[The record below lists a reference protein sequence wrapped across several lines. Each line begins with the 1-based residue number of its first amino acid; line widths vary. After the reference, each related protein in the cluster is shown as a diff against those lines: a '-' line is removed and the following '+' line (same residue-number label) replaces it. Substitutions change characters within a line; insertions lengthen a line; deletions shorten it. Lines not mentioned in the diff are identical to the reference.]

1 MSKIIDYKLQAKN
14 LFSKVQQCSHQ
25 INVAWENE
33 REVNV
38 RIEQETPTL
47 MFYGVYNAGKSTLLN
62 AIIGKEVA
70 SMADVPETHQVTPYE
85 WNGYKLFDTPGINGP
100 EKDYVLSR
108 SELVKHNIILF
119 LVDDSDSFDSKIVS
133 EEIVQIIESGKPL
146 ILVMNNKQTID
157 GENDENGVAKRGKL
171 YQNISKVAQE
181 RGISRVEDKF
191 SFIMIDADTAL
202 TARLQ
207 NKKLLLE
214 SSALEELE
222 DLILHTLKSQE
233 GFKFLMPPLMMME
246 QQVKKIQAHLS
257 QNLKNQDEVELNKLI
272 NDLRD
277 RRTDLLSLL
286 KMKINSKLEVTK
298 SLVLQK
304 LMNGEAVETDLE
316 QANTEIKQM
325 LQVELEQAI
334 DYAAVDISSFATKL
348 NIESNYQ
355 QLNEGS
361 HVAVAPKLSTI
372 EQMPNATVDVVQTV
386 MQNSILAKGAE
397 QILAKT
403 ILPKIISAPI
413 PIVNVLL
420 VAKTIFDVISI
431 IDKQKREKER
441 EKEQLNAQV
450 AAANAQQEEA
460 LYKRQQAI
468 QHLKSQLDVEFYRMN
483 EEILR
488 NIDQTIKETF
498 AQYISQLENELQM
511 VKSVSETIYKQLNEV
526 TLLHE
531 NINEMKIQLS
541 M

>member
-1 MSKIIDYKLQAKN
+1 MSKIIDYKSQVKD
-14 LFSKVQQCSHQ
+14 LFIQVQKYSQEVN
-25 INVAWENE
+25 ITWENE
-33 REVNV
+33 HETNL

-70 SMADVPETHQVTPYE
+70 SMADVPETHQVTPYQ
-85 WNGYKLFDTPGINGP
+85 WNGYQLFDTPGINGP

-157 GENDENGVAKRGKL
+157 GESDENGVAKRGKL

-181 RGISRVEDKF
+181 KGISRVEDKF

-233 GFKFLMPPLMMME
+233 GFKFLMSPLMMME
-246 QQVKKIQAHLS
+246 QQTSKIQAYLS
-257 QNLKNQDEVELNKLI
+257 HQLNSQDETELNKLI
-272 NDLRD
+272 NDLRE
-277 RRTDLLSLL
+277 RRVDLINLL
-286 KMKINSKLEVTK
+286 KTKVNSKLEVTK
-298 SLVLQK
+298 SMVLQK
-304 LMNGEAVETDLE
+304 LMNGQVVEADLE
-316 QANTEIKQM
+316 QANTEIRQM
-325 LQVELEQAI
+325 LQAELEQAMEF
-334 DYAAVDISSFATKL
+334 AQVDISSFATKFNINSNFQEL
-348 NIESNYQ
+348 NV
-355 QLNEGS
+355 GS
-361 HVAVAPKLSTI
+361 PVDMSSSFSTATM
-372 EQMPNATVDVVQTV
+372 EQMPNATTEVIQTV
-386 MQNSILAKGAE
+386 MQNQIIAKGTE
-397 QILAKT
+397 KILAKT
-403 ILPKIISAPI
+403 ILPKLIPTPI

-420 VAKTIFDVISI
+420 IAKTVFDVISI
-431 IDKQKREKER
+431 IDKQKR

-468 QHLKSQLDVEFYRMN
+468 QQLKSQLDVEFYRMN

-488 NIDQTIKETF
+488 NVDVTVKETF
-498 AQYISQLENELQM
+498 TQYINQLESELKI
-511 VKSVSETIYKQLNEV
+511 VKTVSETIYNQLNDIV
-526 TLLHE
+526 TLE
-531 NINEMKIQLS
+531 DSINELKVQLS
-541 M
+541 L

>member
-1 MSKIIDYKLQAKN
+1 MSKIIDYKMQAKE
-14 LFSKVQQCSHQ
+14 LFSKVQKYSQQTS
-25 INVAWENE
+25 IIWENE
-33 REVNV
+33 KETNL

-70 SMADVPETHQVTPYE
+70 SMADVPETHQVTPYL
-85 WNGYKLFDTPGINGP
+85 WNGYRLYDTPGINGP
-100 EKDYVLSR
+100 EKDFVLSR

-157 GENDENGVAKRGKL
+157 GESDENGVAKRGKL

-181 RGISRVEDKF
+181 QGISRVEDKF

-233 GFKFLMPPLMMME
+233 GFNFLMSPLMMME
-246 QQVKKIQAHLS
+246 QQASKIQDYLS
-257 QNLKNQDEVELNKLI
+257 NQLKSQDETELNKLI
-272 NDLRD
+272 NNLRD
-277 RRTDLLSLL
+277 RRVDLLNLL
-286 KMKINSKLEVTK
+286 KTKVNSKLEVTK

-304 LMNGEAVETDLE
+304 LMNGDMVEADLE
-316 QANTEIKQM
+316 EANAEIKQM
-325 LQVELEQAI
+325 LQVELEQAMEFVQ
-334 DYAAVDISSFATKL
+334 VDITSFTTKF
-348 NIESNYQ
+348 NVNSKYQ
-355 QLNEGS
+355 QMNDGS
-361 HVAVAPKLSTI
+361 QVNVVSSLSTSTM
-372 EQMPNATVDVVQTV
+372 EQIPNVTTEVIQTV
-386 MQNSILAKGAE
+386 MQNQIIAKGAE
-397 QILAKT
+397 KILAKM
-403 ILPKIISAPI
+403 ILPKIISTPI

-420 VAKTIFDVISI
+420 IAKTIFDVISI
-431 IDKQKREKER
+431 IDKQKREKE
-441 EKEQLNAQV
+441 QINAQV

-468 QHLKSQLDVEFYRMN
+468 QQLKSQLDVEFYRMN

-488 NIDQTIKETF
+488 NIDQTVKEAF
-498 AQYISQLENELQM
+498 SQCINQLENELKV
-511 VKSVSETIYKQLNEV
+511 VKSVSETLYNQLNDV
-526 TLLHE
+526 ATLQE
-531 NINEMKIQLS
+531 SVNELKMQLS
-541 M
+541 I

>member
-1 MSKIIDYKLQAKN
+1 MSKIIDYKMQAKE
-14 LFSKVQQCSHQ
+14 LLSKVQKYSQQTS
-25 INVAWENE
+25 IIWENE
-33 REVNV
+33 KETNL

-70 SMADVPETHQVTPYE
+70 SMADVPETHQVTPYL
-85 WNGYKLFDTPGINGP
+85 WNGYRLYDTPGINGP
-100 EKDYVLSR
+100 EKDFVLSR

-157 GENDENGVAKRGKL
+157 GESDENGVAKRGKL

-181 RGISRVEDKF
+181 QGISRVEDKF

-233 GFKFLMPPLMMME
+233 GFNFLMSPLMMME
-246 QQVKKIQAHLS
+246 QQASKIQDYLS
-257 QNLKNQDEVELNKLI
+257 NQLKSQDEAELNKLI
-272 NDLRD
+272 NNLRN
-277 RRTDLLSLL
+277 RRVDLLNLL
-286 KMKINSKLEVTK
+286 KTKVNSKLEVTK
-298 SLVLQK
+298 TLVLQK
-304 LMNGEAVETDLE
+304 LMNGDKVEADLE
-316 QANTEIKQM
+316 EANADIKQM
-325 LQVELEQAI
+325 LLVELEQAMEFVQ
-334 DYAAVDISSFATKL
+334 VDITSFATKF
-348 NIESNYQ
+348 NINSKYQ
-355 QLNEGS
+355 QKNDVS
-361 HVAVAPKLSTI
+361 
-372 EQMPNATVDVVQTV
+372 QVDVVSSLSTSTMEQIPNVTTEVIQTV
-386 MQNSILAKGAE
+386 MQNQIIAKGAE
-397 QILAKT
+397 KILAKM
-403 ILPKIISAPI
+403 ILPKIISTPI

-420 VAKTIFDVISI
+420 IAKTIFDVISI
-431 IDKQKREKER
+431 IDKQKREKE
-441 EKEQLNAQV
+441 QINAQV

-468 QHLKSQLDVEFYRMN
+468 QQLKSQLDVEFYRMN

-488 NIDQTIKETF
+488 NIDQTVKEAF
-498 AQYISQLENELQM
+498 SQCINQLENELKV
-511 VKSVSETIYKQLNEV
+511 VKSVSETLYNQLNDV
-526 TLLHE
+526 TTLQE
-531 NINEMKIQLS
+531 SVNELKMQLS
-541 M
+541 I